1 MDTKRSAYH
10 CLSIRTKDLAGNILT
25 KVMFLQGLVVG
36 LMCQSIQAEY
46 WDYMRVFPGVY
57 YTSVQHVRMAPEN
70 FFEAVYAPKQS
81 IPTQNIYSALAGL
94 ESEREIKQAFERTI
108 PYNLEVDPPYQ
119 SYLNADNF
127 QGTHWDFDPY
137 ANMSEALTLQMSQDI
152 NKVIRPMLND
162 PKTYG

>member
-1 MDTKRSAYH
+1 
-10 CLSIRTKDLAGNILT
+10 
-25 KVMFLQGLVVG
+25 
-36 LMCQSIQAEY
+36 
-46 WDYMRVFPGVY
+46 
-57 YTSVQHVRMAPEN
+57 MAPEN